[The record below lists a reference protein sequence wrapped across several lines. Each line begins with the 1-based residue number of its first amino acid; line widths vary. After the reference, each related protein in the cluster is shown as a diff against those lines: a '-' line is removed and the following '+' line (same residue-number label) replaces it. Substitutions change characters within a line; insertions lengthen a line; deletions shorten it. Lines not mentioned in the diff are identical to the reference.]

1 MTVVRINNAY
11 AWRYVCIVL
20 SSFLHSCKID
30 VCQHFQFILDFV
42 VVVDTVGQQHKKKKK
57 KKKVYELLLFAALHS
72 LLPYSFVTE
81 RSMLQDCI
89 DLRII

>member
-42 VVVDTVGQQHKKKKK
+42 VVVDTVGQQHKKKKRK
-57 KKKVYELLLFAALHS
+57 KKSMNCCS
-72 LLPYSFVTE
+72 LLHYTLCCPIVL
-81 RSMLQDCI
+81 LQKGACYKTA
-89 DLRII
+89 